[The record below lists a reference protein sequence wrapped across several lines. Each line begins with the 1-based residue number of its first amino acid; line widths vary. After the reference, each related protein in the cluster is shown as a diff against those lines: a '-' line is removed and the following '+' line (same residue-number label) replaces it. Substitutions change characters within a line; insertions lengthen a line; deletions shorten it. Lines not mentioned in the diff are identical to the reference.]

1 MTGNPEMKGFKM
13 AIENIPAENESEK
26 ALTAAW
32 NKNDSAISEWN
43 RVIATSTELVGYS
56 LYGGKDNDR
65 TLNDLIGIPFI
76 VQTASFRKGDITPPG
91 LDSPRD
97 YVSCEIMIHPS
108 HASKFS
114 RRYVVVNDGSTGI
127 YRTIVAALASQGRV
141 TVPDTL
147 PETGDANTTRYDVS
161 FSSANGET
169 AQFPG
174 LDLYAPE
181 GLRRS
186 DYPGPDGAPAATWYF
201 A

>member
-76 VQTASFRKGDITPPG
+76 VQTASFRKGDNTP
-91 LDSPRD
+91 
-97 YVSCEIMIHPS
+97 
-108 HASKFS
+108 
-114 RRYVVVNDGSTGI
+114 
-127 YRTIVAALASQGRV
+127 
-141 TVPDTL
+141 

-186 DYPGPDGAPAATWYF
+186 DYPGPDGAPAA
-201 A
+201 